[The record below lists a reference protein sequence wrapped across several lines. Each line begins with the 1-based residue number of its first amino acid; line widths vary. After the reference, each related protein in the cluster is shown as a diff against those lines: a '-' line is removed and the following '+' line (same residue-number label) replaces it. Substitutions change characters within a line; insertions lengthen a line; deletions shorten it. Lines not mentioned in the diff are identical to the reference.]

1 MRKHTSYLDSLNEG
15 RQRRSRTSL
24 DDLDRTLRGLEER
37 IGSGRGASMRS
48 AGAAASRDMADRF
61 RNLGSGRRDEARDRH
76 TADHDRV
83 PSSAS
88 FKTLAHDIELA
99 RVQEK
104 NVTAVETIAAE
115 LKSLRNE
122 LHNNMATGLQR
133 EFDSL
138 RADIAETYRATQSGV
153 AGKELSDDIAR
164 LSDNI
169 RALAQRS
176 DDSGINM
183 LRLELEEV
191 KRALGALARE
201 ETIQQFNERWD
212 DLDRRWDAM
221 RGGDRHDLAGE
232 PEFQALAARL
242 EDIGDAVNNLPGSL
256 PLGSLDD
263 KLHILAEAVEH
274 LSRNQEPVAP
284 QSLDLIEQRLDEISR
299 AIVASSVSVQAAV
312 PSSEPFE
319 RIEARISSLARQIEE
334 LTETQASPYLL
345 ERIDSLAQ
353 RLEHFSDGSGSHP
366 DAVDNLAA
374 QVAALAE
381 KIDSGADG
389 AGSEPLLRELEHRYA
404 RLSEMFERQQD
415 ATEQQGR
422 ALLRDLE
429 DRLDALAGAAGETGV
444 SAGIGQ
450 ETLIHALDSRFEE
463 LARHL
468 DARMSSQ
475 GADGTVLRG
484 MEERLAEISARL
496 DGSTSPAAG
505 VDNDLI
511 RSLEGQIA
519 GLTQHLQRPDSVI
532 PDQDDVG
539 PRIREIEQALANN
552 REQIVQ
558 AAREAAESAI
568 RALPVDAGSAPS
580 VLALTDDL
588 KALERLTRNSDERNS
603 RTFEAIHDT
612 LLKIVDRLASLEK
625 TASGG
630 LAKTAGESTQLD
642 EYQTP
647 SIEPGEHDHATF
659 DRPIEPADASSRDL
673 AGEIPAGSGRR
684 SMLGGFARALKGRG
698 AADERVEPQAF
709 AAEHPV
715 DDRDEAVAEMVLDD
729 EDANTPLEPG
739 SGAPD
744 LDAIVERVRQDKKG
758 SAVAGADETGKSDF
772 IAAARRAAQAA
783 AAEAETTRS
792 RANNRRSGGHSTAMG
807 VLQRGRK
814 PILIGAS
821 VLLIALAGLQLG
833 KAFLGSDGARTVAD
847 MPAMEDSTAADDTAA
862 GDMDADGEAIAD
874 EDIAEAASASS
885 DVRVVEPNDTAATA
899 DSASAMAPGPD
910 MVAEKTDDMAAVKP
924 DLTPAP
930 TATITQVPVEAG
942 PVALREAAETGDAKA
957 LYEVASRYAEG
968 RGVQSDLKKAAK
980 WYRAAADLGFA
991 PAQYRIGNFYEKG
1004 LGIER
1009 DAAKAMTWYQLAAE
1023 QGNASAMHNLAVLFA
1038 MGAGGQTDNESAAR
1052 WFGKAA
1058 ELGVKDSQFNLG
1070 ILSAK
1075 GVGLKQDLEA
1085 SYKWFALA
1093 ANTGDKDAAAK
1104 RDEIANALR
1113 PEQLAN
1119 ARAAVDLW
1127 KAKPLVA
1134 DANTVVVPAE
1144 WTEDS
1149 SRTAA
1154 VDMKQAVKNIQLILN
1169 NNGYDAGP
1177 ADGMMGERTRNAIVA
1192 FQKANDMPAT
1202 GEVDE
1207 ALVKA
1212 LLALNE

>member
-1 MRKHTSYLDSLNEG
+1 MRKHSSYLDSLNDG

-24 DDLDRTLRGLEER
+24 DDLDRTLRGLEEK
-37 IGSGRGASMRS
+37 IGAGSGASARPAD
-48 AGAAASRDMADRF
+48 AGRSRDMADRF
-61 RNLGSGRRDEARDRH
+61 RNLGSGRRDETRDRH
-76 TADHDRV
+76 ADHDQV

-104 NVTAVETIAAE
+104 NVAAVETIAAE

-122 LHNNMATGLQR
+122 LHNNMTAGLQR

-138 RADIAETYRATQSGV
+138 RADIAETYRAAQSGIP
-153 AGKELSDDIAR
+153 GKELGDDIAR

-169 RALAQRS
+169 RALAQRG
-176 DDSGINM
+176 DDSGVNM

-201 ETIQQFNERWD
+201 ETVQQFNERWD
-212 DLDRRWDAM
+212 DLDRRWDSM
-221 RGGDRHDLAGE
+221 RSDDRRDLAGE
-232 PEFQALAARL
+232 PEFQALVARL
-242 EDIGDAVNNLPGSL
+242 EDIGHAVNNLPGSL
-256 PLGSLDD
+256 PLGSLED
-263 KLHILAEAVEH
+263 KLRVLAEAVEH
-274 LSRNQEPVAP
+274 LSRNHEPVSP
-284 QSLDLIEQRLDEISR
+284 QSFDLIEQRLDEISR
-299 AIVASSVSVQAAV
+299 AIVASSVSVQAAA
-312 PSSEPFE
+312 PSAEPFE

-334 LTETQASPYLL
+334 LTETQASPHLL
-345 ERIDSLAQ
+345 ERIDLLAQ
-353 RLEHFSDGSGSHP
+353 RMEDLAHGSGAQP

-381 KIDSGADG
+381 KFESSNGG
-389 AGSEPLLRELEHRYA
+389 TGTEPLLQELEQRYA
-404 RLSEMFERQQD
+404 RLSDMFERQQD
-415 ATEQQGR
+415 ATEQQSQ

-429 DRLDALAGAAGETGV
+429 SRLDAVSGAAPQAGAQAGDD
-444 SAGIGQ
+444 Q
-450 ETLIHALDSRFEE
+450 ETLIRALDSRFDE

-468 DARMSSQ
+468 DMRMSSQ
-475 GADGTVLRG
+475 GTDDTVLRG

-496 DGSTSPAAG
+496 DSSPAPAAG
-505 VDNDLI
+505 VDNELI
-511 RSLEGQIA
+511 RNLEGQIA
-519 GLTQHLQRPDSVI
+519 GLAQHLQRPDSVLPEHEDI
-532 PDQDDVG
+532 G
-539 PRIREIEQALANN
+539 PRIREIEQALAGN
-552 REQIVQ
+552 REQIVE
-558 AAREAAESAI
+558 AAREAAASAI
-568 RALPVDAGSAPS
+568 RSLPVGTADAPA
-580 VLALTDDL
+580 VLELADDL
-588 KALERLTRNSDERNS
+588 KALEQLTRNSDERNS

-612 LLKIVDRLASLEK
+612 LLKIVDRLGSLEM

-630 LAKTAGESTQLD
+630 SAQPVAEPRRFD

-647 SIEPGEHDHATF
+647 SIDPGENDHPAVDEPIKPVRGGAPEPAADIPSEPG
-659 DRPIEPADASSRDL
+659 RK
-673 AGEIPAGSGRR
+673 

-698 AADERVEPQAF
+698 GEERVEPQAL
-709 AAEHPV
+709 AAEQPAGELTEV
-715 DDRDEAVAEMVLDD
+715 PAEMAYDG
-729 EDANTPLEPG
+729 EDANMPLEPG

-744 LDAIVERVRQDKKG
+744 LGAIVERVRQDKE
-758 SAVAGADETGKSDF
+758 ANAPAGTDEAGKSDF

-783 AAEAETTRS
+783 AAEAETTRIRDS
-792 RANNRRSGGHSTAMG
+792 KRRSGGPSTAMG
-807 VLQRGRK
+807 ILQRGRK

-847 MPAMEDSTAADDTAA
+847 VPAMEDNMAADKMAADEMAA
-862 GDMDADGEAIAD
+862 GDEVPGDDF
-874 EDIAEAASASS
+874 AEAATDGS
-885 DVRVVEPNDTAATA
+885 DVRIVEPGDTTAMADDAA
-899 DSASAMAPGPD
+899 AMAPKPEMTASEVED
-910 MVAEKTDDMAAVKP
+910 VAAKP
-924 DLTPAP
+924 EVVPAP
-930 TATITQVPVEAG
+930 KATISQVPVEAG
-942 PVALREAAETGDAKA
+942 PIALREAAETGDAKA
-957 LYEVASRYAEG
+957 LYEIGSRYAEG
-968 RGVQSDLKKAAK
+968 RGVETDMKKAAK
-980 WYRAAADLGFA
+980 WYKAAADLGFA

-1004 LGIER
+1004 HGIDR
-1009 DAAKAMTWYQLAAE
+1009 DPGKAMTWYQLSAE

-1038 MGAGGQTDNESAAR
+1038 MGAAGQTDNESAAR
-1052 WFGKAA
+1052 WFTRAA

-1075 GVGLKQDLEA
+1075 GVGVKQDLEE

-1093 ANTGDKDAAAK
+1093 ANTGDKDAATK

-1127 KAKPLVA
+1127 KAKPLA
-1134 DANTVVVPAE
+1134 AEANTVVVPAE

-1154 VDMKQAVKNIQLILN
+1154 VDMKQAIKNIQLILN

-1177 ADGMMGERTRNAIVA
+1177 ADGMMGERTKQAIIA